1 MFSGLAVRL
10 SWPMKLRP
18 AASGEYLYAVAIR
31 DGSNLW
37 LTLWVRRA
45 RENVYV
51 MVPRAERKW
60 TPHASYHADG
70 ALHVKSYGLKTV
82 SAIRQPLTGAF
93 KGTESVWCLT
103 GHDTNG
109 VICDPASFA
118 GVVEVDSGVL
128 GPHHGT
134 VCVDLVEPGAEPLK
148 TFATGKIIQRQVFCD
163 ASPCVAITIWS
174 LG

>member
-1 MFSGLAVRL
+1 MLFGLAVRL

-18 AASGEYLYAVAIR
+18 AAPGEYLYAVAIR

-45 RENVYV
+45 REDVYV

-82 SAIRQPLTGAF
+82 SASRQPLTVAF
-93 KGTESVWCLT
+93 KGTESVCCFA

-109 VICDPASFA
+109 VICDPANFA
-118 GVVEVDSGVL
+118 GVVEVAPGVL
-128 GPHHGT
+128 GPHHGV
-134 VCVDLVEPGAEPLK
+134 VCVDLVEPGTEPL
-148 TFATGKIIQRQVFCD
+148 TAFPQGKIIQREIFCD
-163 ASPCVAITIWS
+163 AFPRVAITIWS
-174 LG
+174 LD